1 MIFIYIT
8 IVLLIIAEI
17 LDYKGFGYQQWT
29 TPMRIIY
36 RCIMMLPMLLSVIT
50 NIHWYY
56 SIVLLILY
64 ILILA
69 GDCLIDYFY
78 QVSAVIFYIVQIVLI
93 TVFTVICG
101 NFNPIPLMFILLA
114 SLLYYNYL
122 SSYLKWPETLIAGVY
137 ILLIS
142 IDLWR
147 GLTIDSLILT
157 IGMILWYLCD
167 IQVLYQI
174 YVERLKITK
183 WGQIINNF
191 LWYGALISLAIFNYW
206 S

>member
-1 MIFIYIT
+1 M
-8 IVLLIIAEI
+8 
-17 LDYKGFGYQQWT
+17 
-29 TPMRIIY
+29 
-36 RCIMMLPMLLSVIT
+36 T

-56 SIVLLILY
+56 SVVLLVLY
-64 ILILA
+64 FMILA
-69 GDCLIDYFY
+69 GDCLIDYYY
-78 QVSAVIFYIVQIVLI
+78 QASAVIFYIVQIVLI
-93 TVFTVICG
+93 TLFTVICG
-101 NFNPIPLMFILLA
+101 LFNPIPLMFILLA

-142 IDLWR
+142 ISLWR
-147 GLTIDSLILT
+147 GVTVDSMILT

-183 WGQIINNF
+183 WGQIINNA
-191 LWYGALISLAIFNYW
+191 LWYGALISLSIFNYW